1 MSQMILTSLPVTTW
15 QSLASLIDQT
25 FLRADATE
33 SQIRNLCEQCATY
46 GFATVFVNPYWAPTA
61 VEALKGSPVRVGVP
75 VGFPLG
81 AVSTAVKR
89 SEALE
94 ALKVGA
100 KEIDMVMN
108 IGALKS
114 GDRDR
119 VQLDIAGVAQLT
131 HEYGAQLKVII
142 ETEFLTLEEKL
153 IACQVAMLAEA
164 DYVKTC
170 TGFAG
175 EATVEDVALMRGV
188 VGEKLGVKASGGIR
202 TKEQAL
208 AMLAAG
214 ASRIGTSEGVAIV
227 MDLGA
232 PAPTN
237 PIIQSSY

>member
-1 MSQMILTSLPVTTW
+1 MSQVMVSPAPVTTW
-15 QSLASLIDQT
+15 RSLAALIDQT
-25 FLRADATE
+25 FLRPDATE
-33 SQIRNLCEQCATY
+33 TQVRSLCEQAAGY
-46 GFATVFVNPYWAPTA
+46 GFACVFVNPYWAALA
-61 VEALKGSPVRVGVP
+61 VDALKGSAVRVGVP

-81 AVSTAVKR
+81 AVSTFVKR
-89 SEALE
+89 AEAMEALRIGV
-94 ALKVGA
+94 A
-100 KEIDMVMN
+100 EIDMVMN

-114 GDRDR
+114 GDRER
-119 VQLDIAGVAQLT
+119 VQLDIAGVTELA
-131 HEYGAQLKVII
+131 HAHGAEVKVII
-142 ETEFLTLEEKL
+142 ETGYLTLEEKL
-153 IACQVAMLAEA
+153 VACQLAMAAEA

-170 TGFAG
+170 TGLAG
-175 EATVEDVALMRGV
+175 EAKTEDVALMRGV

-208 AMLAAG
+208 SMLTAG